1 MVTTQRKPKQLG
13 QILLEQGLISEEH
26 LQRALEEH
34 RNTPKSLGRVLID
47 LGYIRERDLVRA
59 LAEQVGLE
67 FVDLTEYR
75 IDAAATALLPEALC
89 RRYRALPIG
98 EVDGKLLVAMSDPAN
113 VYALDDIRT
122 ITGRDVRPVVA
133 TSNDVEQAIAKYSGM
148 GEQVE
153 ALASEAADAL
163 DTEADLTRVEA
174 AVEDAPIVKLVQAIM
189 TQAAADRASDVHI
202 EPTEID
208 VRVRFRVDGVLH
220 EVMHSPKSIQGGLIS
235 RLKVM
240 GDLNIAEKRIP
251 QDGRVSLRVNNRS
264 LDLRLATLPTV
275 HGEKIV
281 IRILDKT
288 NALLQLSELGFLP
301 QAFES
306 YERSFRKPYGAILVT
321 GPTGSGKSTTLYA
334 TLNIV
339 NSIDRHIVTVEDP
352 VEYRLPGVN
361 QIQVNPKAGLTFA
374 SALRSILRADPDII
388 LIGEIRDR
396 ETAMIAVESALT
408 GHLVL
413 SSLHTNDAPSAITR
427 LIEMQVETFLVG
439 SAIDCVVAQRLARQL
454 CEKCK
459 QAYTPEESEL
469 IEAGFAESRIP
480 DLGVFFR
487 PSGCQSCSNT
497 GYRGRIGLYEVMPMT
512 EEIERLTVERASS
525 ETVKRVAIEQGHVHA
540 ARRRAPQG
548 RDGPDLHRRDR
559 KGGEVMSSDGQEA
572 EVQIPI
578 PELLEAMVERG
589 ASDLHLTVGT
599 PPTIRQYGDL
609 VRLDEYPVLDK
620 RGIQGMIYAILPQ
633 KMRERLEQELE
644 LDMSYSLPGRAR
656 FRVNVYYQRD
666 SLGAAFRL
674 IPYEIRTV
682 EELDLPS
689 VVADLARYST
699 RVRRRHGAD
708 RFGQVHDLGLDG
720 RHREPRAAGAH
731 HDRRGPDR
739 VPPQAQELR
748 REPAG
753 GRGRHALVRAGP
765 QARPASGPRR
775 HPRRRDA

>member
-1 MVTTQRKPKQLG
+1 MVTTQRQPKQLG

-26 LQRALEEH
+26 LQRALDEH

-89 RRYRALPIG
+89 RRYRAIPIG
-98 EVDGKLLVAMSDPAN
+98 EQDGRLLVAMSDPAN

-133 TSNDVEQAIAKYSGM
+133 TANDVEQSIQKFSGM

-163 DTEADLTRVEA
+163 DTEAGVTVEA

-202 EPTEID
+202 EPTETD

-220 EVMHSPKSIQGGLIS
+220 EVMHSPKSIQGGLIR

-240 GDLNIAEKRIP
+240 GDLNVAEKRIP

-288 NALLQLSELGFLP
+288 NALLRLSELGFLP
-301 QAFES
+301 QALEN

-396 ETAMIAVESALT
+396 ETAMITVESALT

-459 QAYTPEESEL
+459 QAYAPEESEL
-469 IEAGFAESRIP
+469 IEAGFPESRIP

-497 GYRGRIGLYEVMPMT
+497 GYRGRVGLYEVMPMT

-525 ETVKRVAIEQGHVHA
+525 ETVKRVAIEQGMYTL
-540 ARRRAPQG
+540 
-548 RDGPDLHRRDR
+548 RDDGLH
-559 KGGEVMSSDGQEA
+559 KA
-572 EVQIPI
+572 
-578 PELLEAMVERG
+578 
-589 ASDLHLTVGT
+589 
-599 PPTIRQYGDL
+599 
-609 VRLDEYPVLDK
+609 
-620 RGIQGMIYAILPQ
+620 
-633 KMRERLEQELE
+633 
-644 LDMSYSLPGRAR
+644 
-656 FRVNVYYQRD
+656 
-666 SLGAAFRL
+666 
-674 IPYEIRTV
+674 
-682 EELDLPS
+682 
-689 VVADLARYST
+689 
-699 RVRRRHGAD
+699 
-708 RFGQVHDLGLDG
+708 
-720 RHREPRAAGAH
+720 
-731 HDRRGPDR
+731 
-739 VPPQAQELR
+739 
-748 REPAG
+748 
-753 GRGRHALVRAGP
+753 
-765 QARPASGPRR
+765 ASGLTSIEEIARVVK
-775 HPRRRDA
+775 

>member
-1 MVTTQRKPKQLG
+1 
-13 QILLEQGLISEEH
+13 
-26 LQRALEEH
+26 
-34 RNTPKSLGRVLID
+34 
-47 LGYIRERDLVRA
+47 
-59 LAEQVGLE
+59 
-67 FVDLTEYR
+67 
-75 IDAAATALLPEALC
+75 
-89 RRYRALPIG
+89 
-98 EVDGKLLVAMSDPAN
+98 
-113 VYALDDIRT
+113 
-122 ITGRDVRPVVA
+122 
-133 TSNDVEQAIAKYSGM
+133 M

-281 IRILDKT
+281 IRILDKS

-334 TLNIV
+334 TLNII

-497 GYRGRIGLYEVMPMT
+497 GYRGRIGLYEVMPMS
-512 EEIERLTVERASS
+512 EEIERLTVERATS
-525 ETVKRVAIEQGHVHA
+525 ETVKRVAIEQGMYTL
-540 ARRRAPQG
+540 
-548 RDGPDLHRRDR
+548 RDDGLH
-559 KGGEVMSSDGQEA
+559 K
-572 EVQIPI
+572 
-578 PELLEAMVERG
+578 
-589 ASDLHLTVGT
+589 
-599 PPTIRQYGDL
+599 
-609 VRLDEYPVLDK
+609 
-620 RGIQGMIYAILPQ
+620 
-633 KMRERLEQELE
+633 
-644 LDMSYSLPGRAR
+644 
-656 FRVNVYYQRD
+656 
-666 SLGAAFRL
+666 
-674 IPYEIRTV
+674 
-682 EELDLPS
+682 
-689 VVADLARYST
+689 
-699 RVRRRHGAD
+699 
-708 RFGQVHDLGLDG
+708 
-720 RHREPRAAGAH
+720 AAGGLTSIEEIA
-731 HDRRGPDR
+731 R
-739 VPPQAQELR
+739 V
-748 REPAG
+748 
-753 GRGRHALVRAGP
+753 VK
-765 QARPASGPRR
+765 
-775 HPRRRDA
+775 

>member
-1 MVTTQRKPKQLG
+1 MVTTQRQPKQLG

-26 LQRALEEH
+26 LQRALDEH

-75 IDAAATALLPEALC
+75 IDAAATVLLPEALC

-98 EVDGKLLVAMSDPAN
+98 EQDGKLLVAMSDPAN

-133 TSNDVEQAIAKYSGM
+133 TANDVEQSIQKFSGM
-148 GEQVE
+148 SEQAE

-163 DTEADLTRVEA
+163 DSEAGVTVEA

-202 EPTEID
+202 EPTETD

-220 EVMHSPKSIQGGLIS
+220 EVMHSPKSIQAGLIS

-288 NALLQLSELGFLP
+288 NALLALSELGFLP

-306 YERSFRKPYGAILVT
+306 YERSFRKPYGGILVT

-339 NSIDRHIVTVEDP
+339 NSVDRHIVTVEDQ

-361 QIQVNPKAGLTFA
+361 QIQVNPRAGLTFA

-454 CEKCK
+454 CQKCK
-459 QAYTPEESEL
+459 QAYAPEKSEL
-469 IEAGFAESRIP
+469 IEAGYPESRIR

-487 PSGCQSCSNT
+487 ASGCQSCSNT

-512 EEIERLTVERASS
+512 EEIERLTVDRASS
-525 ETVKRVAIEQGHVHA
+525 ETVKRVAVEQGMYTL
-540 ARRRAPQG
+540 
-548 RDGPDLHRRDR
+548 RDDGLH
-559 KGGEVMSSDGQEA
+559 KA
-572 EVQIPI
+572 
-578 PELLEAMVERG
+578 
-589 ASDLHLTVGT
+589 
-599 PPTIRQYGDL
+599 
-609 VRLDEYPVLDK
+609 
-620 RGIQGMIYAILPQ
+620 
-633 KMRERLEQELE
+633 
-644 LDMSYSLPGRAR
+644 
-656 FRVNVYYQRD
+656 
-666 SLGAAFRL
+666 
-674 IPYEIRTV
+674 
-682 EELDLPS
+682 
-689 VVADLARYST
+689 
-699 RVRRRHGAD
+699 
-708 RFGQVHDLGLDG
+708 
-720 RHREPRAAGAH
+720 
-731 HDRRGPDR
+731 
-739 VPPQAQELR
+739 
-748 REPAG
+748 
-753 GRGRHALVRAGP
+753 
-765 QARPASGPRR
+765 ASGLTSIEEIARVVK
-775 HPRRRDA
+775 

>member
-1 MVTTQRKPKQLG
+1 MVTTQRQPKQLG

-26 LQRALEEH
+26 LQRALDEH

-98 EVDGKLLVAMSDPAN
+98 EEDGKLLVAMSDPAN

-133 TSNDVEQAIAKYSGM
+133 TANDVEQSIQKFSGM

-153 ALASEAADAL
+153 ALATEAADAL
-163 DTEADLTRVEA
+163 DTEAGVTVEA

-202 EPTEID
+202 EPTETD

-251 QDGRVSLRVNNRS
+251 QDGRVSLRVSNRS

-288 NALLQLSELGFLP
+288 NALLHLSELGFLP

-361 QIQVNPKAGLTFA
+361 QMQVNPKAGLTFA

-439 SAIDCVVAQRLARQL
+439 SAIDCVVAQRLARKL

-459 QAYTPEESEL
+459 QAYAPEEREL
-469 IEAGFAESRIP
+469 IEAGFAESRVP
-480 DLGVFFR
+480 DLGLFFR

-525 ETVKRVAIEQGHVHA
+525 ETVKRVAIEQGMYTL
-540 ARRRAPQG
+540 
-548 RDGPDLHRRDR
+548 RDDGLH
-559 KGGEVMSSDGQEA
+559 KA
-572 EVQIPI
+572 
-578 PELLEAMVERG
+578 
-589 ASDLHLTVGT
+589 
-599 PPTIRQYGDL
+599 
-609 VRLDEYPVLDK
+609 
-620 RGIQGMIYAILPQ
+620 
-633 KMRERLEQELE
+633 
-644 LDMSYSLPGRAR
+644 
-656 FRVNVYYQRD
+656 
-666 SLGAAFRL
+666 
-674 IPYEIRTV
+674 
-682 EELDLPS
+682 
-689 VVADLARYST
+689 
-699 RVRRRHGAD
+699 
-708 RFGQVHDLGLDG
+708 
-720 RHREPRAAGAH
+720 
-731 HDRRGPDR
+731 
-739 VPPQAQELR
+739 
-748 REPAG
+748 
-753 GRGRHALVRAGP
+753 
-765 QARPASGPRR
+765 ASGMTSIEEIARVVK
-775 HPRRRDA
+775 